1 MIMKIRELNPLQQRF
16 GPLGLVSIGAAVL
29 VVGLFV
35 RTEFLAVILDFVLE
49 VIGWVAII
57 GGAGLAIAGIV
68 SFGDDQGWWQR
79 LKGQDGALGDDA
91 LGDDAVG
98 DDAVGEA
105 TGRQRADGKV
115 PAARRLS
122 STAVFAL
129 ILVFFLLPWTTV
141 TCEDSG
147 LVEEIGTFSGTDL
160 MGLTGGVEQ
169 AVGEEYTVSDAVDSE
184 AALLYFAVLLA
195 LSGAAL
201 FFLPGKKGNYLR
213 AGIGMLGVVTL
224 LVYIALLA
232 SNPDLLTV
240 ERESGF
246 DIRFSWR
253 FGYWLAVV
261 GFLVTVLIQ
270 FIPTS
275 LPGSSKAAE

>member
-1 MIMKIRELNPLQQRF
+1 MMMKIRELNPLQQRF

-35 RTEFLAVILDFVLE
+35 RTEFLAALLDFVLE

-57 GGAGLAIAGIV
+57 GGAGLAIAGMV

-79 LKGQDGALGDDA
+79 LKRQDGALQDDALGDDA
-91 LGDDAVG
+91 LG
-98 DDAVGEA
+98 EA
-105 TGRQRADGKV
+105 TGRKRTDGKV

-160 MGLTGGVEQ
+160 MGLTGGVGRV
-169 AVGEEYTVSDAVDSE
+169 VGQEYTVSDAVDSE

-195 LSGAAL
+195 LCGAAL

-232 SNPDLLTV
+232 SNPDLIRI
-240 ERESGF
+240 EKEGRF

-275 LPGSSKAAE
+275 LPGSSKAEE